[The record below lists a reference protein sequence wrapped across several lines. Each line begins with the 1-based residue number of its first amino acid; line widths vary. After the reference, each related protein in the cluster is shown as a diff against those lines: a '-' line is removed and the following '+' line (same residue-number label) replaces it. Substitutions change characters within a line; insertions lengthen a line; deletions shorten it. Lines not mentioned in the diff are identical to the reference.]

1 MSRRAAFQ
9 ERRRR
14 PPTVKVS
21 NTTRLPINLIR
32 LRTTAA
38 ERREEAELRDLFCK
52 EPSSAVEV
60 EAIAAAEEV
69 VEAAEE
75 EASEEAE
82 EVEEDL

>member
-1 MSRRAAFQ
+1 MS
-9 ERRRR
+9 
-14 PPTVKVS
+14 
-21 NTTRLPINLIR
+21 LIR

-75 EASEEAE
+75 
-82 EVEEDL
+82 VEEDL

>member
-1 MSRRAAFQ
+1 MS
-9 ERRRR
+9 
-14 PPTVKVS
+14 
-21 NTTRLPINLIR
+21 LIL

-38 ERREEAELRDLFCK
+38 ERREVEAELGDLFCK

-75 EASEEAE
+75 EASEAAE

>member
-1 MSRRAAFQ
+1 MS
-9 ERRRR
+9 
-14 PPTVKVS
+14 
-21 NTTRLPINLIR
+21 LIL

-38 ERREEAELRDLFCK
+38 ARSELRDLFCK

-75 EASEEAE
+75 VEAE
-82 EVEEDL
+82 AAEEEDL